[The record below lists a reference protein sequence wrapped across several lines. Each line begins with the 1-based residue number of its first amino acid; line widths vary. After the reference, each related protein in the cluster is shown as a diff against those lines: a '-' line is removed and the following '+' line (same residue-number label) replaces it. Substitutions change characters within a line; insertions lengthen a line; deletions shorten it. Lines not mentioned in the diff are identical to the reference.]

1 MRLTNRR
8 TKESAVERG
17 SCTGRPAARGLA
29 AWLPV
34 ALLLWGHTGTEAI
47 SDSVLKADPDVA
59 TGPNVYGYI
68 QVQVLNQPIDSNGDG
83 EVNEGR
89 SRVQRARLS
98 VEGVINK
105 YLNYEMDIDPR
116 APDVGGLLRDAYF
129 DLKISDTNRLR
140 VGQHKT
146 TFGFENR
153 RSSSWLYTVNRTE
166 MSDNMAW
173 RAMARGLNLR
183 DIGVT
188 LMGRRALGGGTRFSY
203 DATVVNGAGM
213 NVQRDNNKKKNFFGR
228 AALRNARGADRG
240 WQWGIFGAVGD
251 QFEGLDPDEIIA
263 ATDSTDAVTGHFIK
277 FKRAGTDFLLE
288 RSRFDVNGE
297 FAIGPQK
304 ELGDE
309 ETIYAYYLT
318 VIGKMARPMGPLLRY
333 EAFLD
338 EFTRWTVGA
347 YYGEPNDDFRVLLN
361 YEFRWEEGDVID
373 NVADDRLYLWT
384 QVRF

>member
-1 MRLTNRR
+1 MRLTSKSTEDSATER
-8 TKESAVERG
+8 ESRSRSLAG
-17 SCTGRPAARGLA
+17 GLT
-29 AWLPV
+29 AWLPA
-34 ALLLWGHTGTEAI
+34 ALLLWSHTGSEAI

-59 TGPNVYGYI
+59 TGPKVYGYI

-98 VEGVINK
+98 VEGVINR
-105 YLNYEMDIDPR
+105 YINYEMDIDPR
-116 APDVGGLLRDAYF
+116 APDVGGLMRDAYF

-140 VGQHKT
+140 IGQHKT

-153 RSSSWLYTVNRTE
+153 RSSSRLYMVNRTE
-166 MSDNMAW
+166 LSDN
-173 RAMARGLNLR
+173 MARGLNLR

-228 AALRNARGADRG
+228 AGLRNARGADRG
-240 WQWGIFGAVGD
+240 WQWGISGAVGD

-263 ATDSTDAVTGHFIK
+263 ATDSTEAVTGHFIK
-277 FKRAGTDFLLE
+277 FKRVGTDFLLE

-318 VIGKMARPMGPLLRY
+318 LIGKMARPFGPLLRY

-347 YYGEPNDDFRVLLN
+347 YYGEPSDDFRVLLN